1 MLEKHGAG
9 EVHQVQQV
17 EVARELEEVHEVVL
31 VEVCGRG
38 DCPVVVSQILMFVVA
53 TSASTL
59 HPWVGRTSS
68 S

>member
-1 MLEKHGAG
+1 M
-9 EVHQVQQV
+9 QQV
-17 EVARELEEVHEVVL
+17 EVALELEEVHEVVL